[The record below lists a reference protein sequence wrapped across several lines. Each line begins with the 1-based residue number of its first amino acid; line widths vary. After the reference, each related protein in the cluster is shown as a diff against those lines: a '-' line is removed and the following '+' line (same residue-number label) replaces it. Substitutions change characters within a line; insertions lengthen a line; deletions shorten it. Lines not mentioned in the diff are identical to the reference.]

1 MKELIKKLNYF
12 SLIRILI
19 GAAGVVYGI
28 YNNIFI
34 LVILGI
40 FLVTMALL
48 NPSCYCGNKC
58 AIKDKKGE
66 TSFEKNIDK
75 PAKED

>member
-12 SLIRILI
+12 SLIRILV
-19 GAAGVVYGI
+19 GAAGVGYGI
-28 YNNIFI
+28 YNHIFI

-48 NPSCYCGNKC
+48 NPSCCCGNKC

-75 PAKED
+75 PAKEG